1 MRLLL
6 DSHVAIWALSLP
18 HHLSPEVAAILEDQK
33 NDIFVSVA
41 GIWEIAIKGSLKRM
55 SAPEIDAARLVELC
69 EIAGFGIL
77 SINPMHALAVS
88 SLPHIHADPFDR
100 LMIAQAKIE
109 PMRLVTHDKVVAAY
123 DESFITW

>member
-6 DSHVAIWALSLP
+6 DSHVAIWALSRP
-18 HHLSPEVAAILEDQK
+18 HRLSPEVVGILEDEQ

-41 GIWEIAIKGSLKRM
+41 GIWEIAIKGSLKRV
-55 SAPEIDAARLVELC
+55 SAPEIDAERLAELC
-69 EIAGFGIL
+69 ETAGFGIL
-77 SINPMHALAVS
+77 SITKRHALAVS

-100 LMIAQAKIE
+100 LMIAQAKVE
-109 PMRLVTHDKVVAAY
+109 PMRLVTHDKTVAAY